1 MVMLMDENFMK
12 IAIEEAKIAY
22 KNDEIPVGC
31 AIFCDGM
38 LISKAHNCREVTN
51 NSIMHA
57 EIVAISDACKKLCSW
72 RLNNCT
78 LYVTLEPCMMCMGA
92 IIESR
97 IKKVYFGTK
106 NNSEQ
111 MYDIRR
117 INKLVNLYFVD
128 DTECSKILSDF
139 FANKRKK

>member
-1 MVMLMDENFMK
+1 MLMDENFMK

-31 AIFCDGM
+31 AIFCDGI

-111 MYDIRR
+111 MYDKIRV
-117 INKLVNLYFVD
+117 KSFVNLIFVNSGS
-128 DTECSKILSDF
+128 CSKILSDF
-139 FANKRKK
+139 FVNKRKK

>member
-1 MVMLMDENFMK
+1 MK
-12 IAIEEAKIAY
+12 KYLDMAFIEAKKAFDL
-22 KNDEIPVGC
+22 DEIPVGC
-31 AIFCDGM
+31 VIVYKNKVIACGHNEKENKNCAI
-38 LISKAHNCREVTN
+38 R
-51 NSIMHA
+51 HA
-57 EIVAISDACKKLCSW
+57 EMVAIDKACGKLNSW
-72 RLNNCT
+72 RLDECD

-92 IIESR
+92 IVESR
-97 IKKVYFGTK
+97 IKNVYFGAK

-111 MYDIRR
+111 MYDIVR